1 MVNILLK
8 EKPFTR
14 EWFRTYAL
22 LIGGAFVLALG
33 YSCFMAPYKIV
44 PGGIYGITIVLQH
57 KWGFPIGMAALC
69 FNLPLSLLGL
79 RVLGAGFGVK
89 TFICFILV
97 AVFSDSLPT
106 LLLTLMGEPIPTD
119 PMVTLDPFKLGDE
132 VLLACIFGGVVMGVG
147 VGMIMKSRA
156 SSGGT
161 DVFSNILHKWAPSV
175 GTVADDGRFVYR
187 DLRFPH
193 VSRLEGADVFVA
205 FHLPYGEDN

>member
-22 LIGGAFVLALG
+22 LVVGAFVLALG

-79 RVLGAGFGVK
+79 RVLGSGFGVK

-97 AVFSDSLPT
+97 AVFSDSLPAI
-106 LLLTLMGEPIPTD
+106 LLTLMGEPIPTD
-119 PMVTLDPFKLGDE
+119 PLVALDPFKLGDE
-132 VLLACIFGGVVMGVG
+132 VLLACIFGGVYKKNV
-147 VGMIMKSRA
+147 
-156 SSGGT
+156 
-161 DVFSNILHKWAPSV
+161 
-175 GTVADDGRFVYR
+175 
-187 DLRFPH
+187 
-193 VSRLEGADVFVA
+193 
-205 FHLPYGEDN
+205 

>member
-57 KWGFPIGMAALC
+57 KWGFPIGIAALC

-79 RVLGAGFGVK
+79 RVLGSGFGVK

-119 PMVTLDPFKLGDE
+119 PMMALDPFKLG
-132 VLLACIFGGVVMGVG
+132 
-147 VGMIMKSRA
+147 
-156 SSGGT
+156 
-161 DVFSNILHKWAPSV
+161 
-175 GTVADDGRFVYR
+175 
-187 DLRFPH
+187 
-193 VSRLEGADVFVA
+193 
-205 FHLPYGEDN
+205 

>member
-57 KWGFPIGMAALC
+57 KWGFPIGIAALC

-79 RVLGAGFGVK
+79 RVLGSGFGVK

-97 AVFSDSLPT
+97 AVFSDSLPA

-119 PMVTLDPFKLGDE
+119 PMVALDPFKLGDE

-147 VGMIMKSRA
+147 VGMIMRTRA

-161 DVFSNILHKWAPSV
+161 DCCRISPQVDSSPV
-175 GTVADDGRFVYR
+175 GTVADDGRFMYR
-187 DLRFPH
+187 SSVFSCFRT
-193 VSRLEGADVFVA
+193 EGADVSG
-205 FHLPYGEDN
+205 FHFS